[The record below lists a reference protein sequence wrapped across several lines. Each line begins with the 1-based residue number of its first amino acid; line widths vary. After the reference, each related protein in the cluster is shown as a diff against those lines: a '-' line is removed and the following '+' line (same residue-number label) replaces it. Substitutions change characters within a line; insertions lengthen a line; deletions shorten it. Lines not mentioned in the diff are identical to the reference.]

1 VRTSCVKSR
10 SKLCGIAFIPTRT
23 RAPAATAT
31 RTAVPSETPTPALSP
46 TSTRAASST
55 PSGAP
60 SPSATPAT
68 LAAGPP
74 TSSWVGSPWLWG
86 GGLLVV
92 LVVAGTSSVVG
103 RALVYTRRDLRL
115 KELMLARDVAAAIY
129 PGNVVARLGQL
140 AFDACGECPGID
152 QVLRVVSLPLPAI
165 LTLGQR
171 FDTYVFTPAP
181 PRTFQRHCPRIFGGP
196 VRLRGRFRID
206 EGSSGPTVLYEL
218 RRIWDLL
225 AQERALPEAR
235 RALPRSRHWWLYV
248 VASSEKRRIG

>member
-1 VRTSCVKSR
+1 M
-10 SKLCGIAFIPTRT
+10 LLP
-23 RAPAATAT
+23 
-31 RTAVPSETPTPALSP
+31 
-46 TSTRAASST
+46 
-55 PSGAP
+55 
-60 SPSATPAT
+60 
-68 LAAGPP
+68 
-74 TSSWVGSPWLWG
+74 GSPWLWG

-92 LVVAGTSSVVG
+92 LAVAGTSSVVG

-115 KELMLARDVAAAIY
+115 KELMLARDVAAAIH

-140 AFDACGECPGID
+140 AFDACGECPEID
-152 QVLRVVSLPLPAI
+152 QVLRVVSLPVPAI

-171 FDTYVFTPAP
+171 FNTYVFTPAP

-196 VRLRGRFRID
+196 VRLHGRFRID